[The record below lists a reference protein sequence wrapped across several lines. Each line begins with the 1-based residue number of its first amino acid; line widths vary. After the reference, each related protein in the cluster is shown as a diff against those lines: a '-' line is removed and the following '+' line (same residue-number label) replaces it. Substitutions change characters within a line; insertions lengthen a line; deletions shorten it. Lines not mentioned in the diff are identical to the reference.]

1 MTARKIILDN
11 GLRLV
16 LVPAGENVAAAV
28 LILVEAGSEYETF
41 EQNGISHFLEHL
53 VFKGTARR
61 PRPGMVA
68 AELDALG
75 AEYNAFTAQE
85 YTGYWAKA
93 QSHKLGE
100 ILDLVSDLYLHPIF
114 NAAEIEKERGVI
126 IEEINMYEDLPMRRV
141 EQIFVSLLYGN
152 QPAGWDIAGRKE
164 IIRRLKREDILTYR
178 RKHYLPQATTVV
190 IAGKF
195 SEKWAIKEVRR
206 IFGTLARGKK
216 AARFVTKE
224 KQSRPQVMIKF
235 KESDQSHIVLGT
247 RAWNI
252 FDPRRYVLQVLA
264 EILGGGMSSRL
275 FSRVREEMGAAYYIR
290 AGADLFLDHGYFSV
304 NAGIDHSK
312 LTLAIGAILDELRRI
327 KEKAVE
333 ARELKKAKDH
343 LIGGLMLN
351 LETADELASFYGSQE
366 ILTRR
371 LIPPAEIVKRLNRV
385 TAAEVKAA
393 ARAIFRDRILN
404 LAIIG
409 PYRRPEQF
417 RRLLRLE

>member
-385 TAAEVKAA
+385 TAAEVRAA

>member
-1 MTARKIILDN
+1 MDN

-16 LVPAGENVAAAV
+16 LVPAKENVAAAV

-100 ILDLVSDLYLHPIF
+100 VLDLLSDLYLHPIF
-114 NAAEIEKERGVI
+114 DAAEIEKERGVI

-178 RKHYLPQATTVV
+178 QKHYLPQATTVV
-190 IAGKF
+190 IAGNF

-216 AARFVTKE
+216 AARFVTQE
-224 KQSRPQVMIKF
+224 KQGRPQVMIKF
-235 KESDQSHIVLGT
+235 KKSDQSHIVLGT

-275 FSRVREEMGAAYYIR
+275 FIRVREEMGAAYYIR

-304 NAGIDHSK
+304 SAGIDHSK
-312 LTLAIGAILDELRRI
+312 LALAIGAILDELRRI

-393 ARAIFRDRILN
+393 ARAIFKDRILN

-409 PYRRPEQF
+409 PYRRPERF